1 MSDEEKRIDRL
12 WWRAWAT
19 NRKLERAANV
29 GERRD
34 LVRHLASIEDELEQF
49 LCEVTV

>member
-19 NRKLERAANV
+19 NKKLEAARKV
-29 GERRD
+29 QDRRD
-34 LVRHLASIEDELEQF
+34 LARHLESIEDELEQF
-49 LCEVTV
+49 LCEVAI

>member
-19 NRKLERAANV
+19 NKKLEAARKV
-29 GERRD
+29 PERRE
-34 LVRHLASIEDELEQF
+34 LARHLEGIEDELERYMEA
-49 LCEVTV
+49 LA